1 MFNMSYRNVVFATHN
16 GMPGIAKYGIQ
27 VMEEGGDRL
36 IGIHIRQVEDSPDFH
51 EDAGVRDGVLNRVLE
66 LELKGIS
73 VRYIRLVVSSL
84 QKTMEYE
91 FAAYS
96 FTMSADTA
104 SGSLLK
110 QPIDIHK
117 ADIRAGEIWLSS
129 VNARFV
135 SNAA

>member
-27 VMEEGGDRL
+27 VMEEEGDRL

-84 QKTMEYE
+84 EKTMEYE
-91 FAAYS
+91 FAAY
-96 FTMSADTA
+96 TMSADT
-104 SGSLLK
+104 GSHSLVKL
-110 QPIDIHK
+110 PIEIHK

-129 VNARFV
+129 VNPRFV